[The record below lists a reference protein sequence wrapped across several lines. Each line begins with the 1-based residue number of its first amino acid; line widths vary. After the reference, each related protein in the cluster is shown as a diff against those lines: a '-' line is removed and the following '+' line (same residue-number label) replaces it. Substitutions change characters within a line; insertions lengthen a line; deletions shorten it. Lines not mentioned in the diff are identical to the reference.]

1 MDALKRAEESKQD
14 AARRLTG
21 TVRPQ
26 PDLTLEPVAEA
37 PRDLPP
43 ARPSPPPDFLLED
56 AEAAPAAPAPVPAA
70 SDDARREAIRNAF
83 AVKPPLPGNRPL
95 LIALGL
101 LACIAVGIG
110 GYIWWEIRQ
119 LGSPGLARPAAP
131 PRPAPTPSPAPP
143 PIAVAQAESP
153 PPATPPLPP
162 AALTA
167 GPPPRESGPV
177 PAARTMPLEEAS
189 PPASPTTAIRL
200 QKTRPEPDPG
210 VQRAYDH
217 LRGRAL
223 DAARQEYE
231 RALNRDPRNLDA
243 LLGLAAIA
251 QREGRSGDAE
261 AYYQRALEADPKD
274 AAAQAAALATVAAVD
289 PAGAESRLKSAL
301 ASQPESAPLNF
312 ALGNL
317 LARQA
322 RWGEAQAAY
331 FNAVAA
337 DGDNPDYLFNLAVSL
352 DQLRQPRL
360 AAQHYRLAL
369 EAAERRP
376 AAFDRSRAERRLASL
391 AVTER

>member
-131 PRPAPTPSPAPP
+131 PRPAPTPSRHHPRSPSHRPRALRRRPP
-143 PIAVAQAESP
+143 PC
-153 PPATPPLPP
+153 PLPP
-162 AALTA
+162 
-167 GPPPRESGPV
+167 
-177 PAARTMPLEEAS
+177 
-189 PPASPTTAIRL
+189 
-200 QKTRPEPDPG
+200 
-210 VQRAYDH
+210 
-217 LRGRAL
+217 
-223 DAARQEYE
+223 
-231 RALNRDPRNLDA
+231 
-243 LLGLAAIA
+243 
-251 QREGRSGDAE
+251 
-261 AYYQRALEADPKD
+261 
-274 AAAQAAALATVAAVD
+274 
-289 PAGAESRLKSAL
+289 
-301 ASQPESAPLNF
+301 
-312 ALGNL
+312 
-317 LARQA
+317 
-322 RWGEAQAAY
+322 
-331 FNAVAA
+331 
-337 DGDNPDYLFNLAVSL
+337 
-352 DQLRQPRL
+352 
-360 AAQHYRLAL
+360 
-369 EAAERRP
+369 
-376 AAFDRSRAERRLASL
+376 
-391 AVTER
+391 